1 MSEPSKAVVVLVG
14 ESGVGKTCIIAR
26 FIHDKFDPNVITS
39 SSGQMV
45 MKPIKLPNGKSITI
59 HLWDT
64 VGQEKYRSMNKIF
77 YKNAQVVILV
87 YDVTDKK
94 SFDEVKNYWYGQVK
108 ELGGKDIIICV
119 AANKYDLYEE
129 RQVSNEEGEEFA
141 KSIGAIFA
149 STSAKNDSGIK
160 SLFEN
165 IGRKIIEPDF
175 DFYAAEQ
182 KKREEYKKQKK
193 KMKEEED
200 NNNNNKADT
209 NNTKNN
215 NNSNKDNKIIKLN
228 TKKEKKKKCC

>member
-45 MKPIKLPNGKSITI
+45 MKPIELPNGKSITI

-94 SFDEVKNYWYGQVK
+94 SFYEVKNYWYGQVK
-108 ELGGKDIIICV
+108 ELGCKDIIICV

-129 RQVSNEEGEEFA
+129 RQVSNEDGEEFA
-141 KSIGAIFA
+141 KSIGAIFV
-149 STSAKNDSGIK
+149 STSAKNASGINA
-160 SLFEN
+160 LFEN
-165 IGRKIIEPDF
+165 IAHKIIDPNF
-175 DFYAAEQ
+175 DFAASE
-182 KKREEYKKQKK
+182 KKKNEEYKKKK
-193 KMKEEED
+193 KKEKAEED
-200 NNNNNKADT
+200 ANANKGMKLT
-209 NNTKNN
+209 NQPVQ
-215 NNSNKDNKIIKLN
+215 
-228 TKKEKKKKCC
+228 KEKKKGFC